1 MEQLPMNSDRFLN
14 TLSLLLKP
22 LLLVADPHLLRAA
35 ALLLL
40 VAVHPLLGLVPP
52 LPVEAVLALFT
63 VDAVHTLVHVHHP
76 GTAVDET
83 HSLDE
88 TVTVSALDLLAAE
101 VVVLVEEDS
110 QEAAGHSL
118 PEEGTMDGGERGA
131 PLRPCLCVNGVS
143 VVRLGGRRQ
152 SMAVVRGQSRV
163 RSARVVRVVVR
174 GRVRLSGAARVLV
187 EAGVPLGGG
196 VGVGRG
202 VTLGDGVLV

>member
-1 MEQLPMNSDRFLN
+1 M
-14 TLSLLLKP
+14 
-22 LLLVADPHLLRAA
+22 
-35 ALLLL
+35 
-40 VAVHPLLGLVPP
+40 
-52 LPVEAVLALFT
+52 
-63 VDAVHTLVHVHHP
+63 
-76 GTAVDET
+76 DET

-131 PLRPCLCVNGVS
+131 PLCPCLCVNGVS

-174 GRVRLSGAARVLV
+174 GRVRLSGAARVLI

>member
-1 MEQLPMNSDRFLN
+1 MDLSSTFKFLN
-14 TLSLLLKP
+14 ILSLLLKP

-40 VAVHPLLGLVPP
+40 VVAVHPLLGLVPP
-52 LPVEAVLALFT
+52 LPVEAVLALLT
-63 VDAVHTLVHVHHP
+63 VDAVHTLVHVHLP

-88 TVTVSALDLLAAE
+88 TVTVSVLDLLAAE
-101 VVVLVEEDS
+101 VVVVLVEEDS
-110 QEAAGHSL
+110 QEAAGHSP

-131 PLRPCLCVNGVS
+131 PFCLCMCVNGVS

-174 GRVRLSGAARVLV
+174 GRVRLSDAARVLV

-196 VGVGRG
+196 VGVGPG
-202 VTLGDGVLV
+202 VILGDGV

>member
-1 MEQLPMNSDRFLN
+1 M
-14 TLSLLLKP
+14 
-22 LLLVADPHLLRAA
+22 
-35 ALLLL
+35 
-40 VAVHPLLGLVPP
+40 
-52 LPVEAVLALFT
+52 
-63 VDAVHTLVHVHHP
+63 
-76 GTAVDET
+76 DET

-110 QEAAGHSL
+110 QEAGHSL

-131 PLRPCLCVNGVS
+131 PLCLCLCVNGVS

-174 GRVRLSGAARVLV
+174 GRVRLSGAARALV

-196 VGVGRG
+196 VGVRRG

>member
-1 MEQLPMNSDRFLN
+1 M
-14 TLSLLLKP
+14 
-22 LLLVADPHLLRAA
+22 
-35 ALLLL
+35 
-40 VAVHPLLGLVPP
+40 
-52 LPVEAVLALFT
+52 
-63 VDAVHTLVHVHHP
+63 
-76 GTAVDET
+76 DET

-110 QEAAGHSL
+110 QEAADHSL

-152 SMAVVRGQSRV
+152 SMAVVRG
-163 RSARVVRVVVR
+163 
-174 GRVRLSGAARVLV
+174 RVRLSGAARVLV

>member
-1 MEQLPMNSDRFLN
+1 MNSDRFLN
-14 TLSLLLKP
+14 ILSLLLKP
-22 LLLVADPHLLRAA
+22 LLLVADPRLLRAA

-40 VAVHPLLGLVPP
+40 VVAVHPLLGLVLP
-52 LPVEAVLALFT
+52 LPVEAVLALLT

-88 TVTVSALDLLAAE
+88 TVTVSALDLPAAE
-101 VVVLVEEDS
+101 VVVVLVEEDS
-110 QEAAGHSL
+110 QEAPGHSL

-131 PLRPCLCVNGVS
+131 PLCLCLCLCVNGVS

-152 SMAVVRGQSRV
+152 NMAVVRGQSRV

-174 GRVRLSGAARVLV
+174 GRVRLSGAVRVLV

-202 VTLGDGVLV
+202 VILGDGVLV

>member
-1 MEQLPMNSDRFLN
+1 MDLSSTFKFLN

-22 LLLVADPHLLRAA
+22 LLLVADPYLLRAA

-40 VAVHPLLGLVPP
+40 VVAVHPLLGLVPP
-52 LPVEAVLALFT
+52 LPVEAVLALLT
-63 VDAVHTLVHVHHP
+63 VDAVHTLVHVHRP
-76 GTAVDET
+76 DTAVDEI

-88 TVTVSALDLLAAE
+88 TLTVLALDLLAAE
-101 VVVLVEEDS
+101 VVVVVVEEDS

-131 PLRPCLCVNGVS
+131 PLCLCLCVNGVN

-152 SMAVVRGQSRV
+152 NMAVVRGQSRV
-163 RSARVVRVVVR
+163 RSAHVVRVVVR
-174 GRVRLSGAARVLV
+174 GRVRLSDDARVLLG
-187 EAGVPLGGG
+187 AGVPLGGG

-202 VTLGDGVLV
+202 VILGDGVLV

>member
-1 MEQLPMNSDRFLN
+1 MDLSSTFKFLN

-40 VAVHPLLGLVPP
+40 VVAVHPLLGLVRP
-52 LPVEAVLALFT
+52 LPVEAVLALLT

-110 QEAAGHSL
+110 QEAADHSL

-152 SMAVVRGQSRV
+152 STAVVRGQSRV

>member
-1 MEQLPMNSDRFLN
+1 MNSDRFLN

-40 VAVHPLLGLVPP
+40 VVAVHPLLGLVPP
-52 LPVEAVLALFT
+52 LPVEAVLALLT